1 DARDAGDTG
10 DVRDTRGARD
20 AGDSRSAHS
29 PPRRD
34 ARRRQDAEERSQPDP
49 RLCPR
54 CGVPRG
60 DGKTPACGCA
70 RQAADDARRTRSVE
84 AAAAE
89 DFNPLRI
96 RPYVSLPDPDAAAPP
111 GDTAPLSPAPPPPTR
126 GPDAADVRLFPAD
139 PHEADAESDTYER
152 AARRRRYA
160 LLAGAGAVAAVAAA
174 AVFATGLLS
183 SAADGT
189 RRDHALPDAPT
200 SAFADPTKPA
210 PPSAKRSPSPSHTPS
225 ASPSATPSPTS
236 SPTRPSRSPSTPPPT
251 ARATGSVGTPSA
263 PPQQAA
269 GATLREGDKGARVVE
284 LQGRLAQLYLYVGER
299 DGAYTREVTDA
310 VTRYQWARG
319 LTDDPPGEYGRTT
332 RRSLESETTEPTE
345 TPRP

>member
-1 DARDAGDTG
+1 MGRRHG
-10 DVRDTRGARD
+10 TRRPQG
-20 AGDSRSAHS
+20 G
-29 PPRRD
+29 
-34 ARRRQDAEERSQPDP
+34 QDRPDP
-49 RLCPR
+49 RLCPQ

-60 DGKTPACGCA
+60 DGKAPACGCA
-70 RQAADDARRTRSVE
+70 RRAADDARRTRSVE

-111 GDTAPLSPAPPPPTR
+111 GHPAPPPPPPAPPPTR
-126 GPDAADVRLFPAD
+126 GADAADAGLFTGEPGDGDRAGDRDEDAD
-139 PHEADAESDTYER
+139 SGAYER
-152 AARRRRYA
+152 SARRRRYA
-160 LLAGAGAVAAVAAA
+160 LLAGAGAVAALTAA

-189 RRDHALPDAPT
+189 RRDHALPDTPT

-210 PPSAKRSPSPSHTPS
+210 PPSAKRSPSPSRTASAPAAPS
-225 ASPSATPSPTS
+225 AAPSPSF
-236 SPTRPSRSPSTPPPT
+236 SPTRPTRSRSTPPPT

-263 PPQQAA
+263 PPERAA
-269 GATLREGDKGARVVE
+269 GVTLREGDKGARVEE

-299 DGAYTREVTDA
+299 DGTYTREVADA

-319 LTDDPPGEYGRTT
+319 LTEDRPGEYGRTT
-332 RRSLESETTEPTE
+332 RRSLESETTEP
-345 TPRP
+345 